1 MESRN
6 LAVILAFRQDR
17 ANRLPEQTQ
26 RRMYGGVARARRHGG
41 GIVKIFHWEGEP
53 QQEFNT
59 ATTMSLYTL
68 QLIIRITVST
78 YSGATP
84 FFLYSIIYTV
94 RHPHVAKPY
103 LAGGRPKPLKPTYL
117 LPLYTL
123 IHLAHSNILTARV
136 LGLSIP

>member
-1 MESRN
+1 
-6 LAVILAFRQDR
+6 
-17 ANRLPEQTQ
+17 
-26 RRMYGGVARARRHGG
+26 MYGGAAQARRHGG

-94 RHPHVAKPY
+94 RHLYAAKPY
-103 LAGGRPKPLKPTYL
+103 LIGGRPEPLKPTRL

-123 IHLAHSNILTARV
+123 IHLVHSNILAAQV